1 MKVEL
6 PAEDLAG
13 VGGQLD
19 EKAGRQLVAQH
30 FILHL
35 QQLNKHTPGVIMGM
49 FDKQH
54 LNKTS

>member
-49 FDKQH
+49 FEKQH
-54 LNKTS
+54 LNKT